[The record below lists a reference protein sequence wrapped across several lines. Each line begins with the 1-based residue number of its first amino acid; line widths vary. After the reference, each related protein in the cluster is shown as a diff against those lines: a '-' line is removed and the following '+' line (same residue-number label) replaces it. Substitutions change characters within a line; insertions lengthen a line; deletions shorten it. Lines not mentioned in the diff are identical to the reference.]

1 MPKRSRRVVVLA
13 HCILNANAKYGGG
26 ATYPG
31 ANVEVVEPYLRDGV
45 GIVQLP
51 CPESSFL
58 GMSRWG
64 MTRNQ
69 YDNVAYRRHCAN
81 ILRPTLDTLEEF
93 AAAGYAIEG
102 VVGIKGSPS
111 CGVTETCEGYEGGEV
126 AGAPTC
132 ERIAE
137 RGVMMAV
144 LGELLEA
151 RGLELSFTDVRDPD

>member
-13 HCILNANAKYGGG
+13 HCILNANAKYSGG

-31 ANVEVVEPYLRDGV
+31 ANVAVVEPYLRDGV

-69 YDNVAYRRHCAN
+69 YDNVAYRRHCAE

-93 AAAGYAIEG
+93 ATAGYEIEG
-102 VVGIKGSPS
+102 VVGIQGSPS

-126 AGAPTC
+126 DGTPNCRRVAA
-132 ERIAE
+132 
-137 RGVMMAV
+137 RGVMMEV
-144 LGELLEA
+144 LGELVAE
-151 RGLELSFTDVRDPD
+151 RGLDLAFTDVSDSD